1 MPLKG
6 SPRPR
11 QVNLGSQE
19 QGLLCGIASD
29 QKPACACLC
38 LAVPLCSPDLGAQER
53 GEWRGPGPSVPVGL
67 SIGPGSLL
75 FLGDH
80 VGLEETFNIHECDLH
95 LKGMP

>member
-19 QGLLCGIASD
+19 QGLLCGIVSD

-38 LAVPLCSPDLGAQER
+38 LAVPLCSPDLGAGDR
-53 GEWRGPGPSVPVGL
+53 GEARGPSVPVGL
-67 SIGPGSLL
+67 SVGPGSTF

-80 VGLEETFNIHECDLH
+80 VGLEETFNIHERDLH